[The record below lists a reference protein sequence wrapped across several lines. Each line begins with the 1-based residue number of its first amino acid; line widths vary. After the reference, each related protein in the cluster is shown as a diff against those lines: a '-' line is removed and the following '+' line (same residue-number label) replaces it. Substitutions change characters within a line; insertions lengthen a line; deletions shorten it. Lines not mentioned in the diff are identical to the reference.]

1 MMERKRRIQVGTG
14 AVALFLVSVLYL
26 PTRADTGAESTYKAK
41 CAACHGPDGSGDTAL
56 GKKLGAHDFRSAE
69 VQKMSDAELNE
80 ILTKGKNK
88 MPAYEKS
95 LKPEEIKGLVNYVHS
110 FAAKK

>member
-1 MMERKRRIQVGTG
+1 MMELKKRIQVGIG
-14 AVALFLVSVLYL
+14 AVALFLISVPYL
-26 PTRADTGAESTYKAK
+26 SARADTGSESTYKTK
-41 CAACHGPDGSGDTAL
+41 CASCHGPDGGGDTAI

-69 VQKMSDAELNE
+69 VQKMSDSELNE
-80 ILTKGKNK
+80 ILAKGKNK

-95 LKPEEIKGLVNYVHS
+95 LKPDEIKGLVNYIRS

>member
-1 MMERKRRIQVGTG
+1 MMELTRRVQVGIG
-14 AVALFLVSVLYL
+14 AVALILVSVLYV
-26 PTRADTGAESTYKAK
+26 PVRADTGAENIYKAK
-41 CAACHGPDGSGDTAL
+41 CAACHGPDGSGDTAV

-80 ILTKGKNK
+80 MLAKGKNK

-95 LKPEEIKGLVNYVHS
+95 LKPDEIKGLVNYIRS